1 MPLLLAAVLLTTPAP
16 PVVDR
21 APSVPAHP
29 PAYADTTIL
38 LADVKLGVRLVGH
51 GLTAPLR
58 WSPEQW
64 LTLPAAA
71 VVLGFVSV
79 ADDEVERFAETH
91 QGAFGDGYF
100 GTIEPFGEHYSIA
113 LVLGVYVGGLAL
125 DRPGWRRT
133 AVEAAASSV
142 VAAGIVTPTLKL
154 VVGRARPRE
163 ELGPYRFDPFSGDY
177 SFPSGHTTQAFAV
190 ASVIAAESES
200 WVVDALA
207 YGVAASVGGARI
219 YHDAHFLTDV
229 LAGAAIGTV
238 VGHTMVRQG
247 RQLRGTVE
255 PFVDRGTGGWSVGLQ
270 VPLR

>member
-1 MPLLLAAVLLTTPAP
+1 MPLLLAAALLAPPAP
-16 PVVDR
+16 AVVDR
-21 APSVPAHP
+21 APSAPAHA
-29 PAYADTTIL
+29 PAHADTTL
-38 LADVKLGVRLVGH
+38 LADLELGARLVGH

-58 WSPEQW
+58 WSTEQW

-71 VVLGFVSV
+71 AVLTVVSV

-91 QGAFGDGYF
+91 QGTFGDAYF
-100 GTIEPFGEHYSIA
+100 GTLEPFGEHYSIA
-113 LVLGVYVGGLAL
+113 LVLGVYVGGVAL

-154 VVGRARPRE
+154 VIGRVRPRE
-163 ELGPYRFDPFSGDY
+163 ELGPYRFDPFSGHY

-207 YGVAASVGGARI
+207 YGVATTVAGARI

-238 VGHTMVRQG
+238 VGQTMVRQG
-247 RQLRGTVE
+247 RELRGTVE
-255 PFVDRGTGGWSVGLQ
+255 PFVGRATGGWRVGLR
-270 VPLR
+270 VPVR